1 MHHLLRGATGGSG
14 LVARSSQPICQIVAY
29 ASPRRYIGVS
39 SFRSRIMTLRAIAIS
54 AVASVDQIV
63 DIAILINMT
72 IPLYCPV
79 RDRYTLKLL
88 VSPSILQSPGFIS
101 TSAKTI

>member
-1 MHHLLRGATGGSG
+1 M
-14 LVARSSQPICQIVAY
+14 
-29 ASPRRYIGVS
+29 
-39 SFRSRIMTLRAIAIS
+39 
-54 AVASVDQIV
+54 

-88 VSPSILQSPGFIS
+88 VSPSILQSLGFIS
-101 TSAKTI
+101 TSAKTIKTQKTDQNKISRRLWKTKCFRKWKETSNHNQEFILIEVCFGYHINLEDW